1 MDQTRPP
8 SRRSFLNAAAALSL
22 GASLPLPAFAQ
33 AYPSKPVRILVPFGA
48 GGIADITAR
57 IVAERLGDKLGQRFV
72 IENQPSAGGIN
83 AARAALQGGPDGYSL
98 ALFSNGTAVAAGLFK
113 TLRYDPVKEFA
124 PVSALGYFDFVFA
137 TGGESR
143 FKTMGELLAEARA
156 KPGVLNI
163 GTIATGSTQNLSGE
177 LFKSSAN
184 IDARIVPYRT
194 TPDVILAAMR
204 GDVDLIVD
212 SYASMKSNLEDNK
225 LRALGTSSINRSV
238 ALPNVP
244 TVAEGG
250 VPGFDVTSWNAIFA
264 PAGTPQP
271 VIDVLNKG
279 ILEVL
284 AMPETK
290 KQLLDLGIEARG
302 STPAELGDKLKADI
316 AKWTTIIDKSGI
328 EKQ

>member
-1 MDQTRPP
+1 MDQIRTP
-8 SRRSFLNAAAALSL
+8 SRRSFLNGAAALSL
-22 GASLPLPAFAQ
+22 GVGLPLPALAQ

-48 GGIADITAR
+48 GGIADITVR

-72 IENQPSAGGIN
+72 IENQPGPGGIN
-83 AARAALQGGPDGYSL
+83 AARAALQGGADGYSL
-98 ALFSNGTAVAAGLFK
+98 ALFSNGTAVASGLFK
-113 TLRYDPVKEFA
+113 NLRYDPVKEFA
-124 PVSALGYFDFVFA
+124 PVSALGYFEFIFA

-163 GTIATGSTQNLSGE
+163 GTIASGSTQNLSGE

-194 TPDVILAAMR
+194 TPDVILAALR
-204 GDVDLIVD
+204 GDVDVIVD
-212 SYASMKSNLEDNK
+212 SYASMKANLEDNK
-225 LRALGTSSINRSV
+225 LRALGASSITRSV
-238 ALPNVP
+238 ALPNLP

-271 VIDVLNKG
+271 IIDTLNKG

-290 KQLLDLGIEARG
+290 KLLLDLGIEAKG

-316 AKWTTIIDKSGI
+316 VKWSAIIDKSGI

>member
-1 MDQTRPP
+1 MDQTRKP
-8 SRRSFLNAAAALSL
+8 SRRSFINGAAALSL
-22 GASLPLPAFAQ
+22 GASLPLPALAQ
-33 AYPSKPVRILVPFGA
+33 AYPAKPVRILVPFGA
-48 GGIADITAR
+48 GGIADITVR

-143 FKTMGELLAEARA
+143 FKTMGALLAEARA

-184 IDARIVPYRT
+184 IDARIVPFRT

-212 SYASMKSNLEDNK
+212 SYASMKSNLEDGK

-290 KQLLDLGIEARG
+290 KQLLDLGIEAKG
-302 STPAELGDKLKADI
+302 STPGELGDKLKADI
-316 AKWTTIIDKSGI
+316 VKWMAIIDKSGI

>member
-1 MDQTRPP
+1 
-8 SRRSFLNAAAALSL
+8 
-22 GASLPLPAFAQ
+22 
-33 AYPSKPVRILVPFGA
+33 
-48 GGIADITAR
+48 
-57 IVAERLGDKLGQRFV
+57 
-72 IENQPSAGGIN
+72 
-83 AARAALQGGPDGYSL
+83 
-98 ALFSNGTAVAAGLFK
+98 
-113 TLRYDPVKEFA
+113 
-124 PVSALGYFDFVFA
+124 
-137 TGGESR
+137 
-143 FKTMGELLAEARA
+143 
-156 KPGVLNI
+156 
-163 GTIATGSTQNLSGE
+163 
-177 LFKSSAN
+177 
-184 IDARIVPYRT
+184 
-194 TPDVILAAMR
+194 
-204 GDVDLIVD
+204 
-212 SYASMKSNLEDNK
+212 
-225 LRALGTSSINRSV
+225 V

>member
-1 MDQTRPP
+1 MKQTRSP
-8 SRRSFLNAAAALSL
+8 SRRSFLNGAAALSL
-22 GASLPLPAFAQ
+22 GASLPLPAVAQ

-48 GGIADITAR
+48 GGIADITVR

-124 PVSALGYFDFVFA
+124 PVSALGYFDFIFA

-163 GTIATGSTQNLSGE
+163 GTIASGSTQNLSGE

-194 TPDVILAAMR
+194 TPDVVLAAMR

-271 VIDVLNKG
+271 VIDTLNKG

-284 AMPETK
+284 ALPETK
-290 KQLLDLGIEARG
+290 KLLLDLGIEAKG

-316 AKWTTIIDKSGI
+316 AKWTAIIDKSGI

>member
-1 MDQTRPP
+1 MDQIRTP
-8 SRRSFLNAAAALSL
+8 SRRSFLNGVAALSL
-22 GASLPLPAFAQ
+22 GAGLPLPALAQ
-33 AYPSKPVRILVPFGA
+33 AYPSKPVRSLVPFGA
-48 GGIADITAR
+48 GGIADITVR
-57 IVAERLGDKLGQRFV
+57 IVAERLGEKLGQRFV

-98 ALFSNGTAVAAGLFK
+98 ALFSNGTAVASGLFK
-113 TLRYDPVKEFA
+113 NLRYDPVKEFT
-124 PVSALGYFDFVFA
+124 PVSALGYFEFIFA
-137 TGGESR
+137 TGGDSR

-212 SYASMKSNLEDNK
+212 SYASMKANLEDNK
-225 LRALGTSSINRSV
+225 LRALGASSINRSV
-238 ALPNVP
+238 SLPNLP

-271 VIDVLNKG
+271 IIDTLNKG

-290 KQLLDLGIEARG
+290 KLLLDLGIEAKG

-316 AKWTTIIDKSGI
+316 VKWTAIIDKSGI

>member
-1 MDQTRPP
+1 MDQIRTP
-8 SRRSFLNAAAALSL
+8 SRRSFLNGAAALSL
-22 GASLPLPAFAQ
+22 GVGLPLPALAQ

-48 GGIADITAR
+48 GGIADITVR

-83 AARAALQGGPDGYSL
+83 AARAAIQGGPDGYSL
-98 ALFSNGTAVAAGLFK
+98 ALFSNGTAVASGLFK
-113 TLRYDPVKEFA
+113 NLRYDPVKEFA
-124 PVSALGYFDFVFA
+124 PVSALGYFEFIFA

-143 FKTMGELLAEARA
+143 FKSMGELLAEARA

-163 GTIATGSTQNLSGE
+163 GTIASGSTQNLSGE

-194 TPDVILAAMR
+194 TPDVILAALR
-204 GDVDLIVD
+204 GDVDVIVD
-212 SYASMKSNLEDNK
+212 SYASMKANLEDNK
-225 LRALGTSSINRSV
+225 LRALGASSINRSV
-238 ALPNVP
+238 SLPNLP

-271 VIDVLNKG
+271 IIDTLNKG

-290 KQLLDLGIEARG
+290 KLLLDLGIEAKG

-316 AKWTTIIDKSGI
+316 VKWSAIIDKSGI

>member
-1 MDQTRPP
+1 MDQTRTP
-8 SRRSFLNAAAALSL
+8 SRRSFLNGAAALSL
-22 GASLPLPAFAQ
+22 AASPPLPAFAQ
-33 AYPSKPVRILVPFGA
+33 AWPSKPVRILVPFGA
-48 GGIADITAR
+48 GGIADITVR

-72 IENQPSAGGIN
+72 IENQPGPGGIN
-83 AARAALQGGPDGYSL
+83 AARAALQGGADGYSL
-98 ALFSNGTAVAAGLFK
+98 ALFSNGTAVASGLFK
-113 TLRYDPVKEFA
+113 NLRYDPVKEFA
-124 PVSALGYFDFVFA
+124 PVSALGYFEFIFA

-163 GTIATGSTQNLSGE
+163 GTIASGSTQNLSGE

-194 TPDVILAAMR
+194 TPDVILAALR
-204 GDVDLIVD
+204 GDVDVIVD
-212 SYASMKSNLEDNK
+212 SYASMKANLEDNK
-225 LRALGTSSINRSV
+225 LRALGASSITRSV
-238 ALPNVP
+238 ALPNLP

-271 VIDVLNKG
+271 IIDTLNKG

-290 KQLLDLGIEARG
+290 KLLLDLGIEAKG

-316 AKWTTIIDKSGI
+316 VKWSAIIDKSGI

>member
-1 MDQTRPP
+1 MNQTRKP
-8 SRRSFLNAAAALSL
+8 SRRSFLNGAAALSL
-22 GASLPLPAFAQ
+22 GASLPLPALAQ
-33 AYPSKPVRILVPFGA
+33 AYPAKPVRILVPFGA
-48 GGIADITAR
+48 GGIADITVR

-113 TLRYDPVKEFA
+113 TLRYDPVKDFA

-177 LFKSSAN
+177 LFKTSAN
-184 IDARIVPYRT
+184 IDARIVPFRT

-212 SYASMKSNLEDNK
+212 SYASMKSNLEDGK
-225 LRALGTSSINRSV
+225 LRALGASSINRSV
-238 ALPNVP
+238 SLPDLP

-264 PAGTPQP
+264 PAGTPQT
-271 VIDVLNKG
+271 VIDTLNKG

-290 KQLLDLGIEARG
+290 KQLLDLGIEAKG

-316 AKWTTIIDKSGI
+316 VKWTAIIDKSGI

>member
-1 MDQTRPP
+1 MDQTRTP
-8 SRRSFLNAAAALSL
+8 SRRSFLNGAAALSL
-22 GASLPLPAFAQ
+22 GASLPLPALAQ

-48 GGIADITAR
+48 GGIADITVR

-143 FKTMGELLAEARA
+143 FKTMGALLAEARA

-184 IDARIVPYRT
+184 IDARIVPFRT
-194 TPDVILAAMR
+194 TPDVILAALR

-212 SYASMKSNLEDNK
+212 SYASMKSNLEDGK

-264 PAGTPQP
+264 PAGTPEP
-271 VIDVLNKG
+271 VIATLNKA

-290 KQLLDLGIEARG
+290 KQLLDLGIEAKG
-302 STPAELGDKLKADI
+302 STPTELGDKLKADI
-316 AKWTTIIDKSGI
+316 VKWTAIIDKSGI

>member
-1 MDQTRPP
+1 MDQTRTP
-8 SRRSFLNAAAALSL
+8 SRRSFLNGAAALAL
-22 GASLPLPAFAQ
+22 GASLPLPALAQ
-33 AYPSKPVRILVPFGA
+33 AWPSKPVRILVPFGA
-48 GGIADITAR
+48 GGIADITVR
-57 IVAERLGDKLGQRFV
+57 IVAERLGEKLGQRFV

-83 AARAALQGGPDGYSL
+83 AARAAIQGGPDGYSL

-124 PVSALGYFDFVFA
+124 PVSALGYFDFIFA

-156 KPGVLNI
+156 RPGVLNI
-163 GTIATGSTQNLSGE
+163 GTIASGSTQNLSGE

-212 SYASMKSNLEDNK
+212 SYASMKSNLEDGK
-225 LRALGTSSINRSV
+225 LRALGASSIKRSV
-238 ALPNVP
+238 AMPDLP

-271 VIDVLNKG
+271 IIDALNKG

-290 KQLLDLGIEARG
+290 KQLLDLGIEAKG

-316 AKWTTIIDKSGI
+316 VKWTAIIDKSGI